1 MNERNEKNERK
12 AAVEPRIPHPD
23 EIYDAQFSLA
33 RQVAEASKPR
43 TSPQAAPSAPLSP
56 ELGIED
62 ARQRKLRA
70 LTHERSVAAAFG
82 TAPQAAALPS
92 APLPDVLGI
101 DDARMR
107 KLRALDDA
115 ARPKQPTQE
124 RTTTVTR
131 RRSRAWM
138 PGDEERGERE
148 PDREP

>member
-1 MNERNEKNERK
+1 MNDRSNERNERK
-12 AAVEPRIPHPD
+12 AAAEPRIPSAD

-33 RQVAEASKPR
+33 RQVTEASKPR

-70 LTHERSVAAAFG
+70 LVHERSVAAAFG
-82 TAPQAAALPS
+82 TAPQVLAPS
-92 APLPDVLGI
+92 APLPEALGI
-101 DDARMR
+101 DEARMR

-115 ARPKQPTQE
+115 SRPKPTQE
-124 RTTTVTR
+124 RTTQVTR

-138 PGDEERGERE
+138 PGDEEREPERE
-148 PDREP
+148 PK